1 MDDDSKPITLYLC
14 YEPDVRVCAD
24 RLDAWTSTNREH
36 DGYNARDTISVDSPE
51 ADGLKHSIHE
61 QIAACDVF
69 VCIIAGGTF
78 HNEWINWEL
87 REALAITPRKG
98 FVGILLKDFFE
109 IPDAL
114 KNQGA
119 MFTPF
124 MKDNVEAAI
133 EWAAKNQPGSEDYT
147 LTDDPC

>member
-1 MDDDSKPITLYLC
+1 MTIYIS
-14 YEPDVRVCAD
+14 YEPDVRVCAE
-24 RLDAWTSTNREH
+24 RLDAWTSTNRER
-36 DGYNARDTISVDSPE
+36 DRYDARESTSINSPD
-51 ADGLKHSIHE
+51 ADDLKRSIRE
-61 QIAACDVF
+61 QIAACNVF

-78 HNEWINWEL
+78 HNEWINWEI

-98 FVGILLKDFFE
+98 FVGILLKDFYE

-133 EWAAKNQPGSEDYT
+133 EWAAHNQPGSEDYT